1 MSNINV
7 GKVDRI
13 VRFLLGLVL
22 VFYVIINGVGLSSL
36 FVGGLFIVG
45 VVLLATAIFSYC
57 PLYNLLGIKT
67 CRSK

>member
-13 VRFLLGLVL
+13 IRFLLGLVL